1 MGVSGIGS
9 GLISLGAQ
17 YDFTQMTNAQFLAAV
32 EKLGSEGKISQQDE
46 GQLAAIAQGV
56 DSVPINGPRPS
67 VSQIL
72 SDPTAHNFLS
82 ELENIDDS
90 AHNTPG
96 SVGTALVDSML
107 SALRTYQGT
116 AIEQTSGSTS
126 AEA

>member
-1 MGVSGIGS
+1 
-9 GLISLGAQ
+9 
-17 YDFTQMTNAQFLAAV
+17 
-32 EKLGSEGKISQQDE
+32 
-46 GQLAAIAQGV
+46 
-56 DSVPINGPRPS
+56 